1 MPFNISCFTH
11 PSLPGCRVI
20 YSTIDFI
27 WSNQVGQVAN
37 RFSRD
42 MNEVDLI
49 LPGTIKNF
57 IYQVGEGTVRGIS
70 AGSFSKIKSH
80 SLRTP
85 GHDAV
90 NDENKIFK
98 TEGGKEKSM

>member
-1 MPFNISCFTH
+1 M
-11 PSLPGCRVI
+11 SLHYSMSRVI

-57 IYQVGEGTVRGIS
+57 IYQVNIS
-70 AGSFSKIKSH
+70 ASS
-80 SLRTP
+80 
-85 GHDAV
+85 
-90 NDENKIFK
+90 
-98 TEGGKEKSM
+98 

>member
-1 MPFNISCFTH
+1 MAPGEEIKHTFNDRDKVNLYNLVS
-11 PSLPGCRVI
+11 RVI

-57 IYQVGEGTVRGIS
+57 IYQVQIS
-70 AGSFSKIKSH
+70 KLENSDTYSSK
-80 SLRTP
+80 L
-85 GHDAV
+85 
-90 NDENKIFK
+90 
-98 TEGGKEKSM
+98 

>member
-1 MPFNISCFTH
+1 MLCTCFFTH
-11 PSLPGCRVI
+11 SSLPGCRVI

-57 IYQVGEGTVRGIS
+57 IYQVSE
-70 AGSFSKIKSH
+70 A
-80 SLRTP
+80 
-85 GHDAV
+85 
-90 NDENKIFK
+90 
-98 TEGGKEKSM
+98 

>member
-1 MPFNISCFTH
+1 MSTQIRTQTHLNMAPGEEIKHTFNDRDKVNLYNLVS
-11 PSLPGCRVI
+11 RVI

-57 IYQVGEGTVRGIS
+57 IYQVQIGNLENSDTDS
-70 AGSFSKIKSH
+70 SK
-80 SLRTP
+80 
-85 GHDAV
+85 
-90 NDENKIFK
+90 F
-98 TEGGKEKSM
+98 

>member
-1 MPFNISCFTH
+1 MVNLHYLLS
-11 PSLPGCRVI
+11 RVI

-57 IYQVGEGTVRGIS
+57 IYQVHIGE
-70 AGSFSKIKSH
+70 
-80 SLRTP
+80 P
-85 GHDAV
+85 
-90 NDENKIFK
+90 
-98 TEGGKEKSM
+98 

>member
-1 MPFNISCFTH
+1 MAPGEEIKHTFNDRDKVNLYNLVS
-11 PSLPGCRVI
+11 RVI

-57 IYQVGEGTVRGIS
+57 IYQVQIGNLENSDTDS
-70 AGSFSKIKSH
+70 SK
-80 SLRTP
+80 
-85 GHDAV
+85 
-90 NDENKIFK
+90 F
-98 TEGGKEKSM
+98 

>member
-1 MPFNISCFTH
+1 MVNLHYLLS
-11 PSLPGCRVI
+11 RVI

-57 IYQVGEGTVRGIS
+57 IYQVQNC
-70 AGSFSKIKSH
+70 K
-80 SLRTP
+80 L
-85 GHDAV
+85 
-90 NDENKIFK
+90 
-98 TEGGKEKSM
+98 

>member
-1 MPFNISCFTH
+1 MLNCREMVKLHFFES
-11 PSLPGCRVI
+11 RVI

-57 IYQVGEGTVRGIS
+57 IYQVQI
-70 AGSFSKIKSH
+70 
-80 SLRTP
+80 
-85 GHDAV
+85 
-90 NDENKIFK
+90 
-98 TEGGKEKSM
+98 GKL

>member
-1 MPFNISCFTH
+1 MV
-11 PSLPGCRVI
+11 SLHYLLSRVI

-57 IYQVGEGTVRGIS
+57 IYQVHI
-70 AGSFSKIKSH
+70 
-80 SLRTP
+80 
-85 GHDAV
+85 
-90 NDENKIFK
+90 
-98 TEGGKEKSM
+98 GKP